1 MKLNSDLSG
10 APPQEFAASSMVIPP
25 GKVGDRNSPPSAGF
39 AYLLIVIAASAVVAP
54 MLFLGNASGH
64 DFGFHL
70 ASWMDVAGQ
79 WRQGIVYPRWAEWA
93 NWGFGEPRFIFY
105 PPASWTLGA
114 ALGSVLPWR
123 MVPGAFIWLTLILS
137 GVSMWRLAREWLPSS
152 QAIAA
157 CVIFVVNPYQLV
169 VVYYRS
175 DFAELLASA
184 LFPLLVLGALRVIR
198 DGWGRGWRGVP
209 FLAVAFA
216 GIWLSNAPA
225 AVIATYSLALL
236 LVVGC
241 ALERNFRPLID
252 GATAMAFGF
261 GLSAFYILPAAF
273 EQRWVQIAQVMGE
286 NLSYAQNFIFTHS
299 IDPEF
304 ALFNWKVSGV
314 ALGMMLLGGV
324 AAVFSARYRQEYSL
338 LWWMMLALT
347 AASIVLMFPASVWLW
362 RYLPKLQYVQF
373 PWRWLVPLG
382 VPYSFFLAS
391 AIGRSRRQWIS
402 YLALGIVI
410 CGAVTA
416 FVGDAWWDSADIPV
430 LVAAI
435 RSGHGYEGTDEY
447 APVGCDH
454 YNLPGAILNPDSS
467 DVFDASPAPPLVER
481 FNTESEEIVPSSGA
495 KTHIDRW
502 LANEKLFYAETAG
515 ETTLEMRLVN
525 YPAWQVR
532 VDGAPSNVMS
542 APETAQILV
551 RIPAGSHR
559 VEARFRRTPDRSA
572 GAAISGLTALLLL
585 VSTVF
590 IERRRQSL

>member
-1 MKLNSDLSG
+1 MKRDSNSTG
-10 APPQEFAASSMVIPP
+10 APSRQFAASSAAFPREDAP
-25 GKVGDRNSPPSAGF
+25 GKDSSPNPGF
-39 AYLLIVIAASAVVAP
+39 AFLLIVIAASAVVSP
-54 MLFLGNASGH
+54 MFFLGNASGH

-79 WRQGIVYPRWAEWA
+79 WREGIVYPRWAEWA

-105 PPASWTLGA
+105 PPASWTIGA
-114 ALGSVLPWR
+114 ALGCVLPWR
-123 MVPGAFIWLTLILS
+123 MVPGAFIWLALILS

-157 CVIFVVNPYQLV
+157 AVLFVVNPYQLV

-198 DGWGRGWRGVP
+198 DGWGRSWHGIP

-216 GIWLSNAPA
+216 AIWLSNAPA

-241 ALERNFRPLID
+241 ALQRNFRPLID
-252 GATAMAFGF
+252 GGTAMAFGF
-261 GLSAFYILPAAF
+261 GFAAFYILPAAF
-273 EQRWVQIAQVMGE
+273 EQRWVQIAQVMSE

-324 AAVFSARYRQEYSL
+324 AAVFSARCRREYSL

-347 AASIVLMFPASVWLW
+347 AASIILTLPASVWLW

-373 PWRWLVPLG
+373 PWRWLVPLAI
-382 VPYSFFLAS
+382 PYSFFLAS
-391 AIGRSRRQWIS
+391 AIGRSRRPWIS
-402 YLALGIVI
+402 YVALGVVI
-410 CGAVTA
+410 AAAATA
-416 FVGDAWWDSADIPV
+416 FVSDAWWDSADVPT
-430 LVAAI
+430 LAAAI

-454 YNLPGAILNPDSS
+454 YNLPGAILNPDSP
-467 DVFDASPAPPLVER
+467 DVFDENPAPPLVEQ
-481 FNTESEEIVPSSGA
+481 FNPESEEIVSRSGV

-502 LANEKLFYAETAG
+502 LANEKLFYAETIE
-515 ETTLEMRLVN
+515 ETAIALRLVN
-525 YPAWQVR
+525 YPAWQVL
-532 VDGAPSNVMS
+532 VDGASSKAIS

-559 VEARFRRTPDRSA
+559 VEARFRRTPDRTA
-572 GAAISGLTALLLL
+572 GAAISFLSALLLL
-585 VSTVF
+585 SSTIFVK
-590 IERRRQSL
+590 RRRQLP